1 MLASKIYKAYKTNT
15 EAFPKNDIPTL
26 QEIAIQVVANNFTLY
41 PDLPGVREDIKNKVR
56 KWNWIDH
63 FQDIHKSTS
72 LNIISPYW

>member
-41 PDLPGVREDIKNKVR
+41 PDLPGVREDIKSKVS
-56 KWNWIDH
+56 D
-63 FQDIHKSTS
+63 
-72 LNIISPYW
+72 